1 MAKSLNASCNVL
13 LELLR
18 NRTSEEGCGECLV
31 GRIFIGVFFKR
42 GSDGFLLSR
51 LLGSLDFVFF
61 CGQSGISSFVVVF
74 LFAQP

>member
-42 GSDGFLLSR
+42 GSDVFLLSR

>member
-1 MAKSLNASCNVL
+1 MYSLS
-13 LELLR
+13 
-18 NRTSEEGCGECLV
+18 GEV
-31 GRIFIGVFFKR
+31 MF
-42 GSDGFLLSR
+42 FLLSR